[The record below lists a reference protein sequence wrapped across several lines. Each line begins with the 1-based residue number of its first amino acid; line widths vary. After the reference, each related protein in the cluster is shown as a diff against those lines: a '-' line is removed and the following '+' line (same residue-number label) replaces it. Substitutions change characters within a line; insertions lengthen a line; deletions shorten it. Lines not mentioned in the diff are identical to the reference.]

1 MQDYCYNVIIFYNL
15 VYIVR
20 GVKLNNNK
28 DSEDNDHAKYI
39 VIGMII
45 GLFLGVIFS
54 IIMRNNTFFAISG
67 TGFGLVFG
75 LSIANIIW
83 CLKKGQ
89 E

>member
-1 MQDYCYNVIIFYNL
+1 MQDCCYNVIIFYNL

-28 DSEDNDHAKYI
+28 DSEDNDHAKYT

-67 TGFGLVFG
+67 TGFGLIFG

>member
-1 MQDYCYNVIIFYNL
+1 M
-15 VYIVR
+15 
-20 GVKLNNNK
+20 NNNK
-28 DSEDNDHAKYI
+28 DSKDNDHATYI
-39 VIGMII
+39 VTGMII

-67 TGFGLVFG
+67 TGFGLIFG
-75 LSIANIIW
+75 LTIANIIW

>member
-1 MQDYCYNVIIFYNL
+1 MKDCCYNVIIFYNL

-39 VIGMII
+39 FIGMII

-67 TGFGLVFG
+67 TGFGLIFG